1 MEAEEMRLD
10 ASKHS
15 PTENGDELKYF
26 IYASIISADNDEFT
40 EDQKQEVIRR
50 FDLEEDIPFDD
61 KDWKFILEPV
71 DKSDKLLKLFK

>member
-1 MEAEEMRLD
+1 MEKEEMRLD

-15 PTENGDELKYF
+15 PAENGDELKYF

-50 FDLEEDIPFDD
+50 FGLEEEVPFDD
-61 KDWKFILEPV
+61 KDWEFILEPV
-71 DKSDKLLKLFK
+71 DKDNKLLKLFK

>member
-1 MEAEEMRLD
+1 MEVEEMRLG

-15 PTENGDELKYF
+15 PAENGDELKYF
-26 IYASIISADNDEFT
+26 MYASIISADNDEFT

-50 FDLEEDIPFDD
+50 FDLEEDVPFDD

-71 DKSDKLLKLFK
+71 DKDDKLLKLFK

>member
-1 MEAEEMRLD
+1 MEKEEMRLG

-15 PTENGDELKYF
+15 PAENGDELKYF

-50 FDLEEDIPFDD
+50 FGLEEDVPFDD
-61 KDWKFILEPV
+61 KDWEFILEPV
-71 DKSDKLLKLFK
+71 DKDNRLLKLLK

>member
-1 MEAEEMRLD
+1 MEAEEMRLG

-26 IYASIISADNDEFT
+26 MYASIISADNDEFT

-50 FDLEEDIPFDD
+50 FGLEEDIPFDD

-71 DKSDKLLKLFK
+71 DKDDKLLKLFK

>member
-1 MEAEEMRLD
+1 MEAENWE
-10 ASKHS
+10 
-15 PTENGDELKYF
+15 ELKYF

-50 FDLEEDIPFDD
+50 FDLEEDVPFDN

-71 DKSDKLLKLFK
+71 DKGDKLLKLFK

>member
-1 MEAEEMRLD
+1 MEAEEMRL
-10 ASKHS
+10 
-15 PTENGDELKYF
+15 DELKYF

-40 EDQKQEVIRR
+40 EDQKQEVMRR

-71 DKSDKLLKLFK
+71 DKGDKLLKLFK

>member
-1 MEAEEMRLD
+1 MEAENR
-10 ASKHS
+10 
-15 PTENGDELKYF
+15 DELKYF
-26 IYASIISADNDEFT
+26 IYASIISADNEEFT

-71 DKSDKLLKLFK
+71 DKGDKLLKLFK